1 MSTNTNSQEGLTS
14 ILREI
19 EQKLEEI
26 EQKLSELY
34 SYVTS

>member
-1 MSTNTNSQEGLTS
+1 MSAVNSQEGLTS